1 MLDYLNTN
9 LNNKGITVKRCI
21 ITSVKLDEEVAN
33 SMQDKTIFQF
43 KNTLER
49 KRFAYD
55 QRVKNDEEEIVKAE

>member
-1 MLDYLNTN
+1 MLEYLNTN

-21 ITSVKLDEEVAN
+21 ITNVKLDDEVAN

-49 KRFAYD
+49 KRFAYE
-55 QRVKNDEEEIVKAE
+55 QRVKND